1 MHSSESPLVNTR
13 LTGESE
19 AHKKRDNICL
29 SDETRRLGS
38 RLKGAIWLLDSE
50 PKRLLGPDARRS
62 GRRHAARP
70 RRTPEGSGPW
80 PQTKKGPSRP
90 LRAETPCMSGTAY
103 PPTDCTAVLSAMGSL
118 TAGFG
123 MGPGDPPLHGSAHAG
138 RSPARDECIPFSIQ
152 GPPWGLH
159 GAQRTLFSLI
169 SDREDESR

>member
-1 MHSSESPLVNTR
+1 M
-13 LTGESE
+13 
-19 AHKKRDNICL
+19 

-50 PKRLLGPDARRS
+50 PKRLLGPDAEKP
-62 GRRHAARP
+62 RP
-70 RRTPEGSGPW
+70 RRTPEGSGPGGEG
-80 PQTKKGPSRP
+80 PMAPNKKGPSRP

-138 RSPARDECIPFSIQ
+138 RSPARDEYPVFN
-152 GPPWGLH
+152 P
-159 GAQRTLFSLI
+159 GATLGVAWRSANLVLTHI
-169 SDREDESR
+169 RSRR

>member
-1 MHSSESPLVNTR
+1 M
-13 LTGESE
+13 
-19 AHKKRDNICL
+19 
-29 SDETRRLGS
+29 
-38 RLKGAIWLLDSE
+38 
-50 PKRLLGPDARRS
+50 
-62 GRRHAARP
+62 
-70 RRTPEGSGPW
+70 
-80 PQTKKGPSRP
+80 
-90 LRAETPCMSGTAY
+90 PCMSGTAY

>member
-1 MHSSESPLVNTR
+1 MPPN
-13 LTGESE
+13 
-19 AHKKRDNICL
+19 
-29 SDETRRLGS
+29 
-38 RLKGAIWLLDSE
+38 
-50 PKRLLGPDARRS
+50 
-62 GRRHAARP
+62 
-70 RRTPEGSGPW
+70 
-80 PQTKKGPSRP
+80 KKGPSRP
-90 LRAETPCMSGTAY
+90 LEAETPCMSGTAY

>member
-1 MHSSESPLVNTR
+1 MPLNKEKTYSYNAELPAR
-13 LTGESE
+13 
-19 AHKKRDNICL
+19 
-29 SDETRRLGS
+29 
-38 RLKGAIWLLDSE
+38 KG
-50 PKRLLGPDARRS
+50 
-62 GRRHAARP
+62 
-70 RRTPEGSGPW
+70 
-80 PQTKKGPSRP
+80 KGPP
-90 LRAETPCMSGTAY
+90 GPMKTETPCMSGTAY

-138 RSPARDECIPFSIQ
+138 RSPAREHIPFSIQ

>member
-1 MHSSESPLVNTR
+1 MPNHYDI
-13 LTGESE
+13 
-19 AHKKRDNICL
+19 KR
-29 SDETRRLGS
+29 G
-38 RLKGAIWLLDSE
+38 
-50 PKRLLGPDARRS
+50 KRLFARCRKAAPAP
-62 GRRHAARP
+62 HARGERP
-70 RRTPEGSGPW
+70 RRGGGPW
-80 PQTKKGPSRP
+80 PQTKKGPLRP
-90 LRAETPCMSGTAY
+90 LEAETPCMSGTAY

-138 RSPARDECIPFSIQ
+138 RSPARDGCIPFSIQ

>member
-1 MHSSESPLVNTR
+1 MREDLVDGTLR
-13 LTGESE
+13 
-19 AHKKRDNICL
+19 
-29 SDETRRLGS
+29 
-38 RLKGAIWLLDSE
+38 
-50 PKRLLGPDARRS
+50 AR
-62 GRRHAARP
+62 AARP
-70 RRTPEGSGPW
+70 RGAAPAGGPW

-138 RSPARDECIPFSIQ
+138 RSPARDGCIPFSIQ